1 MTVFRHQP
9 PSLTRRAR
17 DMHQP
22 VKTPARM
29 AGPSTTT
36 STTPMPP
43 KLASTT
49 IWMPQNN
56 TRATAA
62 VSRSRGIFV
71 PQPGRTPSTPGRC
84 PAAHSRN
91 TKK

>member
-1 MTVFRHQP
+1 MTVFRHQL
-9 PSLTRRAR
+9 PSLSRRAK

-22 VKTPARM
+22 VKMPART

-49 IWMPQNN
+49 ISMPKNS

-62 VSRSRGIFV
+62 VSRSRGSLV
-71 PQPGRTPSTPGRC
+71 PQPGRTPSVPG
-84 PAAHSRN
+84 
-91 TKK
+91 